1 MLVNRTKKQES
12 ELSDY
17 IYEGIDFLG
26 WSDDDKNVLFEER
39 KDRKYAA
46 FTVELCAIVE
56 QLLKDIYEQIQ
67 SKPFL
72 KYELERSLCSHL
84 IINRKGS
91 NLTAIRNYIV
101 HDTFSM
107 KRARKNDGVIRKY
120 KNNSEKD
127 IPDKSK
133 KLYSELH
140 ENVVDYINGISYKKK

>member
-107 KRARKNDGVIRKY
+107 KRAIKMMA
-120 KNNSEKD
+120 
-127 IPDKSK
+127 
-133 KLYSELH
+133 
-140 ENVVDYINGISYKKK
+140 